1 MNTPALLRDAGCTAA
16 EVKATG
22 AFTRQ
27 QMEAGGFPLADAA
40 QLRAGGFTCAEVRQE
55 GFTCAEATA
64 AGYTLLELK
73 EAGYVEGLKVRRRAR
88 VSW

>member
-40 QLRAGGFTCAEVRQE
+40 QLRAGGFTCAEVRQRGSE
-55 GFTCAEATA
+55 CLLGISLA
-64 AGYTLLELK
+64 A
-73 EAGYVEGLKVRRRAR
+73 
-88 VSW
+88 

>member
-55 GFTCAEATA
+55 GLRVQSAEFIVAERQGKPTGLFLGRCAA
-64 AGYTLLELK
+64 
-73 EAGYVEGLKVRRRAR
+73 
-88 VSW
+88 

>member
-1 MNTPALLRDAGCTAA
+1 MNTPALLKDAGCTAA

-27 QMEAGGFPLADAA
+27 QMEGGGFPLGDAS

-55 GFTCAEATA
+55 GFACEEANA
-64 AGYTLLELK
+64 AG
-73 EAGYVEGLKVRRRAR
+73 GLP
-88 VSW
+88 

>member
-55 GFTCAEATA
+55 GSEFREQ
-64 AGYTLLELK
+64 
-73 EAGYVEGLKVRRRAR
+73 
-88 VSW
+88 SS